1 MREHLQA
8 VTREFDGL
16 RVPAALVSLPAAYAL
31 FTDRLLGHNLFSIAW
46 RSMGVTDD
54 AAALLA
60 IFDRVPETPLADHR
74 LVDEFAGHLGV
85 SGWYDW
91 LPFKE

>member
-8 VTREFDGL
+8 ATREFDGL
-16 RVPAALVSLPAAYAL
+16 RIPAAFVSLPAAYGL
-31 FTDRLLGHNLFSIAW
+31 FIDRLLEQNLFGIAW
-46 RSMGVTDD
+46 RSMAVTDD

-60 IFDRVPETPLADHR
+60 IFDRVPETPLADDR